1 MSDLPTTFK
10 QQDLMSALELLGIP
24 SADTRQ
30 VTIYPSRII
39 VEQLRRDDNGSPI
52 VAGNELATIKTVIG
66 LEKE

>member
-1 MSDLPTTFK
+1 MSDLPATFK
-10 QQDLMSALELLGIP
+10 QQELMDALGLLGIP

-39 VEQLRRDDNGSPI
+39 VEQLRRDENGLPI